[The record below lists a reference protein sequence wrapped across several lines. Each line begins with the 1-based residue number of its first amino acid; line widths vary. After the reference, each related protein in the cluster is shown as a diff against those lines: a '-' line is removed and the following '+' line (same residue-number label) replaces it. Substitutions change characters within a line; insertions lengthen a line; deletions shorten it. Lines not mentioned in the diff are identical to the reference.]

1 MFDAWSLVPLH
12 QKQDQDRALKF
23 NALPPPI
30 EFGKLIRL
38 QTISGTILSNQDRSK
53 CRSLKLLDQIST
65 NHKDIVLKERS
76 GNVEP
81 AQPERKEPE
90 INYNICSHSEPGTK
104 PTEENSPNQ
113 KSLPSKFLNRVSL
126 ILINKDP
133 RSIITLYL
141 SEEAPINSFVTVYCL
156 LLGTY
161 SIV

>member
-12 QKQDQDRALKF
+12 QKTGPGPSLEVRYSQIKIEA
-23 NALPPPI
+23 NADP
-30 EFGKLIRL
+30 
-38 QTISGTILSNQDRSK
+38 
-53 CRSLKLLDQIST
+53 LKLLDQIST